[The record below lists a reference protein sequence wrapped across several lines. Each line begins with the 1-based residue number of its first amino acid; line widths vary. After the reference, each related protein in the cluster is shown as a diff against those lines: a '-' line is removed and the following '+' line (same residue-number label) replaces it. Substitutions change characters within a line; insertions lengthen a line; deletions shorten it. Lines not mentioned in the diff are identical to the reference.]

1 MVQAIVAEARL
12 RAPHFLGLAKGKV
25 QTFYL
30 GGGTPSLLPPES
42 IKTLVSGVSEALNLD
57 VTSLGEVTL
66 EANPEDL
73 SAECIDA
80 WLENGFNRL
89 SVGIQSFDNET
100 LAWMNRA
107 HTGEQAEK
115 GIQLAH
121 KAGFETITA
130 DLIYGVPTDRHWK
143 EDVRRALALPIRHL
157 SAYALTVE
165 PKTLLGTLVKRGEE
179 VPAPDQR
186 TVKEYNHLCKTMEDL
201 GWSHYETSNWA
212 APKENDVY
220 WIAAHNHAYWSGM
233 PYLGLGPGAHG
244 FFPPQRYANVSSNS
258 AYLRAI
264 ERQTLQD
271 SREVLSPS
279 DRYNEAI
286 MTGLRTAKGICPS
299 SLQEAHGLR
308 PDVVDSQAWFTALD
322 CGDLIS
328 IEEGR
333 YRIPESRWITG
344 DHVSASLFHVG

>member
-25 QTFYL
+25 QTLYL

-57 VTSLGEVTL
+57 VTSLDEVTL

-143 EDVRRALALPIRHL
+143 EDVLRALALPIRHL

-299 SLQEAHGLR
+299 SLQEAHGFR